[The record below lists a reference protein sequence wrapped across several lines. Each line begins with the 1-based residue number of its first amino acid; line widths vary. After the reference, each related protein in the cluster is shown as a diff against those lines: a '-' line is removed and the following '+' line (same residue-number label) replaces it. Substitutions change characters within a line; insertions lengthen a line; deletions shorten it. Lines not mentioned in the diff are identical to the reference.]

1 MNQRRI
7 HVSKEETFIK
17 WVKRLRLSAFTTSQ
31 PRTFFWLWL
40 MLVMWCYEYI
50 IQFIVMVPS
59 SSYYIIRT
67 EILILQWNKAG
78 MTFLNWNQLW
88 LWNLFAILNVRVLC
102 RWSSSATA
110 VWSPAATG
118 SGVPLIVRALRRGS
132 RDGSDAARRGVGSVE
147 QAQVRDQ
154 PELHFTITESLF
166 KVFVRVLIA
175 IAKQMTRTISCC
187 HDISPCSTPVRTSP
201 W

>member
-1 MNQRRI
+1 MILKKRRWGENCEEWHYVTGKKRRWWVYFTSIEKMNQRRE

-118 SGVPLIVRALRRGS
+118 SGVPLIVRALRRWS
-132 RDGSDAARRGVGSVE
+132 RDGSDAAGRRQRGAG
-147 QAQVRDQ
+147 
-154 PELHFTITESLF
+154 PG
-166 KVFVRVLIA
+166 
-175 IAKQMTRTISCC
+175 
-187 HDISPCSTPVRTSP
+187 
-201 W
+201 

>member
-1 MNQRRI
+1 MNQRRE

-88 LWNLFAILNVRVLC
+88 LWNLFAILNAFVCCAGDHPALRQYGHQH
-102 RWSSSATA
+102 RPGSS
-110 VWSPAATG
+110 
-118 SGVPLIVRALRRGS
+118 VPLLVRDLRRWS
-132 RDGSDAARRGVGSVE
+132 RDGSDDGWWSGSVE
-147 QAQVRDQ
+147 RAKVRDQ
-154 PELHFTITESLF
+154 PELHFTSLY
-166 KVFVRVLIA
+166 KVFIRELPA
-175 IAKQMTRTISCC
+175 IAK
-187 HDISPCSTPVRTSP
+187 
-201 W
+201 

>member
-1 MNQRRI
+1 MILKKRRWGENCEEWHYVTGKKRRWWVYFTSIEKMNQRRE

-88 LWNLFAILNVRVLC
+88 LWNLFAILNAFVC
-102 RWSSSATA
+102 CAGDH
-110 VWSPAATG
+110 PAPRQYGHQHRPG
-118 SGVPLIVRALRRGS
+118 SGVPLLVRAFWRWS
-132 RDGSDAARRGVGSVE
+132 RDGSDAAGRRQRGAG
-147 QAQVRDQ
+147 RG
-154 PELHFTITESLF
+154 
-166 KVFVRVLIA
+166 
-175 IAKQMTRTISCC
+175 
-187 HDISPCSTPVRTSP
+187 
-201 W
+201 

>member
-1 MNQRRI
+1 MKSDTYVTGKKRRWWVYFTSIEKMNQRRE
-7 HVSKEETFIK
+7 HVSKEETFIE

-59 SSYYIIRT
+59 SSYYTIRP

-102 RWSSSATA
+102 RWSSSTTS
-110 VWSPAATG
+110 VWSPAPNLALMFPCLYELCG
-118 SGVPLIVRALRRGS
+118 DGVEMI
-132 RDGSDAARRGVGSVE
+132 
-147 QAQVRDQ
+147 
-154 PELHFTITESLF
+154 
-166 KVFVRVLIA
+166 
-175 IAKQMTRTISCC
+175 QMTDDGPAAGRRQRGAG
-187 HDISPCSTPVRTSP
+187 PG
-201 W
+201 